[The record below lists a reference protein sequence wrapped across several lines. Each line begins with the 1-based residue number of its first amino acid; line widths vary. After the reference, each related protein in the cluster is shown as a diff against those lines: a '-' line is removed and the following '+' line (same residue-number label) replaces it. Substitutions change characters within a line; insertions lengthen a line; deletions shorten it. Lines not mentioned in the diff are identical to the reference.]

1 MDNVRTVMSDLPL
14 TIGGF
19 TVVADDYFTIVLNQ
33 NLSFERNMQT
43 YNHELMHISNGDFD
57 IKTYVGLIEIMAHEK
72 LVIDNY

>member
-43 YNHELMHISNGDFD
+43 YNHELFHIANGDFD
-57 IKTYVGLIEIMAHEK
+57 KKISAGLIEIVAHEK
-72 LVIDNY
+72 G